1 MKNLKD
7 VGNGYLLHKNGTIYS
22 TKISYKWN
30 PKGELRE
37 VQPKKMKTGY
47 YYAPMYNDVDNPN
60 KKNFYRLH
68 RLVWETFV
76 GPIPKGL
83 VIHHKD
89 HNKSNNKLSN
99 LQLVTSSQNRI
110 LYLQYKNKNNGNSK
124 LS

>member
-7 VGNGYLLHKNGTIYS
+7 VGNGYSLHKNGTLYS

-30 PKGELRE
+30 PKGQLRE
-37 VQPKKMKTGY
+37 LQPKRMKTGY
-47 YYAPMYNDVDNPN
+47 HYAAMYNDVDNPN
-60 KKNFYRLH
+60 KKKFYRLH

-89 HNKSNNKLSN
+89 HNKGNNSLKNLS
-99 LQLVTSSQNRI
+99 LVTYRENRL
-110 LYLQYKNKNNGNSK
+110 LYLQWKKQNTTT
-124 LS
+124 